1 MELTN
6 LSYIKAKD
14 HYNSSLQVKKAA
26 VNRLSNGNRLNMP
39 GVDAGDTF
47 TLSTSVPQRDSLVN
61 TEIVPN
67 VSPFSIE
74 SSTNFRTKMLPQN
87 GAERSRINEAYQ
99 NFGEYFADGEQAL
112 SRILEADTAKE
123 ATRLAKS
130 SIEVGLAT
138 QIMSSASRLTDLITP
153 LTSEANFLVPLYN
166 YIF

>member
-47 TLSTSVPQRDSLVN
+47 TLSTSVSQRDSLVN

-74 SSTNFRTKMLPQN
+74 RSINFLIEMLPQY

-99 NFGEYFADGEQAL
+99 NFEEHFADGEQAL
-112 SRILEADTAKE
+112 SRISDANTAKE

-130 SIEVGLAT
+130 PLEMGLAI
-138 QIMSSASRLTDLITP
+138 QVMSSASRQTDLLTP
-153 LTSEANFLVPLYN
+153 LTAEHFRSELLSATL
-166 YIF
+166 

>member
-47 TLSTSVPQRDSLVN
+47 TLSTSLSQRDSLVN

-74 SSTNFRTKMLPQN
+74 SSINFLTEMLPQN

-99 NFGEYFADGEQAL
+99 NFEEHFADGEQAL
-112 SRILEADTAKE
+112 SRISEADTAKE

-130 SIEVGLAT
+130 PLEMGLAT
-138 QIMSSASRLTDLITP
+138 QVMSSASRQTDLLTP
-153 LTSEANFLVPLYN
+153 LTAEHFRSELLSETL
-166 YIF
+166 

>member
-47 TLSTSVPQRDSLVN
+47 TLSTSVSQRDSLVN

-74 SSTNFRTKMLPQN
+74 RSINFLIEMLPQY

-99 NFGEYFADGEQAL
+99 NFEEHFADGEQAL
-112 SRILEADTAKE
+112 SRISDADTAKE

-130 SIEVGLAT
+130 PLEMGLAI
-138 QIMSSASRLTDLITP
+138 QVMSSASRQTDLLTP
-153 LTSEANFLVPLYN
+153 LTAEHFRSELLSATL
-166 YIF
+166 